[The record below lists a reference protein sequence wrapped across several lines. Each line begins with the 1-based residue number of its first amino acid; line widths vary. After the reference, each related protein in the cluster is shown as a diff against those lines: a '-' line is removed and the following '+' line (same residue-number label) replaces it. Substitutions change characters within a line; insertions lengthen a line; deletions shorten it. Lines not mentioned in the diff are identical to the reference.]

1 MPVHQRLTVGIIFG
15 GRSSE
20 HEVSIVSAAS
30 VIKALNPDKYRIVPI
45 GIAKSGRWYVGEQA
59 LTWLKQGQEEPES
72 AVALPADPT
81 MQKLVPLGSRSN
93 EWFEKLDVL
102 FPLIHGPLGE
112 DGTLQGLL
120 ELTDLPYVGAG
131 VLGSALSMDKIM
143 QKQVCNQLG
152 LPAVDFLWIRD
163 IDWRSNS
170 DSDDQPLLLD
180 QLANMNQEQM
190 LQVCQDRLGYP
201 LFVKPANLG
210 SSIGIS
216 KARNRQ
222 ELRAS
227 LEEAFLYDKKVIIEQ
242 AVQNVREL
250 EVSILGN
257 DKPRAS
263 VIGEIVPSNEFYDYN
278 AKYIDGTSTLI
289 IPAELEDGLVQSIQ
303 LAAIKAFLAVGAE
316 GMARVDFLLDNRL
329 SRFFLSEVN
338 TIPGFTSISMYPKL
352 WQASGL
358 SYSQLLDE
366 LIRLA
371 LERQT
376 QKDRLQKSY
385 CPKSRWYTENG

>member
-1 MPVHQRLTVGIIFG
+1 VHQRLTVGIIFG

-329 SRFFLSEVN
+329 GRFFLSEVN

-376 QKDRLQKSY
+376 QKNRLQKSY

>member
-1 MPVHQRLTVGIIFG
+1 MHQRLTVGIIFG

-358 SYSQLLDE
+358 SFSQLLDE

>member
-1 MPVHQRLTVGIIFG
+1 MHQRLTVGIIFG

-329 SRFFLSEVN
+329 GRFFLSEVN

-376 QKDRLQKSY
+376 QKNRLQKSY

>member
-1 MPVHQRLTVGIIFG
+1 MHQRLTVGIIFG

-329 SRFFLSEVN
+329 GRFFLSEVN

>member
-329 SRFFLSEVN
+329 GRFFLSEVN

>member
-329 SRFFLSEVN
+329 GRFFLSEVN

-376 QKDRLQKSY
+376 QKNRLQKSY